1 MWKYFLGLY
10 IVITAIVAIWNV
22 VEYIMFLKNKRYDRY
37 FDSIRYEVIDD
48 VNRAYLVCVVIVST
62 IALGVLVGELI

>member
-37 FDSIRYEVIDD
+37 FDSIRYEVIED
-48 VNRAYLVCVVIVST
+48 LLS
-62 IALGVLVGELI
+62 